1 MDFINQAYSQ
11 LVELIRSMS
20 AGTRLATVLL
30 LVLVVISMT
39 YLVQYQSSGGD
50 ELLLGGR
57 SFSPSELAAIETS
70 FAKAGLGKSQVAGS
84 QIRIPRGKKELYLAA
99 LADGG
104 ALPADF
110 YKYLEDAIKADNPF
124 ASPRSLDVRLH
135 TAKQRELS
143 LIIGRMSGIES
154 ATVQYDEEVK
164 RGLSQQKQK
173 TAMVFVQ
180 SHSGQLEEEQVRSIR
195 NVVASAYAGLD
206 RHNITITDS
215 SGRTYGGAIG
225 PDGAAE

>member
-1 MDFINQAYSQ
+1 
-11 LVELIRSMS
+11 MS

-57 SFSPSELAAIETS
+57 SFTPSELAAIETS
-70 FAKAGLGKSQVAGS
+70 FAKAGLGKSQITGS

-99 LADGG
+99 LADGS

-110 YKYLEDAIKADNPF
+110 YKYLDDAIKADNPF
-124 ASPRSLDVRLH
+124 SSPRSVAMNWQN
-135 TAKQRELS
+135 AKQKELA

-154 ATVQYDEEVK
+154 ASVLFDEEVK
-164 RGLSQQKQK
+164 RGLTQ
-173 TAMVFVQ
+173 
-180 SHSGQLEEEQVRSIR
+180 
-195 NVVASAYAGLD
+195 
-206 RHNITITDS
+206 
-215 SGRTYGGAIG
+215 
-225 PDGAAE
+225 